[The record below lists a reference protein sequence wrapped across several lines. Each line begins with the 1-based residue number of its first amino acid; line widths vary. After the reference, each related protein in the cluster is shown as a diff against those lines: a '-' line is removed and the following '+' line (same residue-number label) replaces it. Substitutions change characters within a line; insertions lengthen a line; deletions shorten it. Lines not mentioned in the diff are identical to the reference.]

1 MIEIN
6 LIPNQLRKKRGIDQT
21 LLGGL
26 NLPAEMVVG
35 IGVGFI
41 FLLLMVHL
49 VLLYFNITTF
59 IQYRN
64 LQTQWDGLKPVR
76 DSVDSAAN
84 ELKTVRNKLKSIE
97 EIIGNAHVLWSQK
110 LNILSD
116 DLPRGVWLRKL
127 SADEKMFS
135 VEGSALSKQNEEMI
149 NVHTFTTSLKEDKEF
164 IKNFSDL
171 ELGSISRRQIDKV
184 DIADFV
190 LTARLP

>member
-6 LIPNQLRKKRGIDQT
+6 LIPNQLRKKRGIDRT

-35 IGVGFI
+35 IGAGFI

-76 DSVDSAAN
+76 ENVDSAAN
-84 ELKTVRNKLKSIE
+84 ELKTVQNKLKSIE

-127 SADEKMFS
+127 SANEKMFS

-164 IKNFSDL
+164 MKNFSDL